1 MIRRNTVICPLYKTE
16 TVQLDF
22 GEETKDVLIDNIEI
36 AIFEKSVTD
45 YRQNNVDNIKYD
57 YIGLSTY
64 PNILKDNFIISD
76 TKKYRV
82 MFVQHSKRYNTVFL
96 ERIE

>member
-16 TVQLDF
+16 TVQLEF

-45 YRQNNVDNIKYD
+45 YRQNSVDNIKYD
-57 YIGLSTY
+57 YIALSTY